1 MQGQLHILISQFNLK
16 LSNKNFHISSK
27 TVARLLMNQ
36 APRPQDIIINILN
49 KWIWNLDFKSVYGLE
64 AWYMFST

>member
-36 APRPQDIIINILN
+36 APRPQTENRLKSKYLINKIL
-49 KWIWNLDFKSVYGLE
+49 
-64 AWYMFST
+64 